1 MTILPT
7 FIRDVR
13 VCDESF
19 DEAASHALISI
30 SPEQYTMIKKAQR
43 FLKKLDGYSVSIFD
57 YTPEY
62 MDTKR
67 SSQRY
72 GTSYLVIS
80 YSNDDSKTTDQLTPD
95 DLTPNEDMIL
105 ECLELKITADDIF
118 WSGSIKHTT
127 VEVFTESISIKEL
140 DHNFKVL
147 AMPLDELPILIN
159 HAKFKSSKL
168 LAKRRLANECPRS
181 S

>member
-62 MDTKR
+62 MD
-67 SSQRY
+67 
-72 GTSYLVIS
+72 
-80 YSNDDSKTTDQLTPD
+80 SNDDSKTTDQLTPD